1 MSTPGRGVGGND
13 DASLARGR
21 TTAGPITNS
30 HARGSMATNDVERL
44 RERLAA
50 RFPGAVLALDKA
62 ETETGSWFLDVTLNG
77 YDLVIEW
84 RPARGFGLST
94 PADDDFGQGPDE
106 VCAGLDAAYDRAKA
120 LLLSQTPTK
129 PPVRA
134 TLPALRATRR
144 LSQAELAS
152 RLCINQGAC
161 SRMERRSDMLVGTL
175 RSAVE
180 AMGGELYLVAK
191 FPDETVYIDL
201 EGADARSGSKA
212 PDSSAA

>member
-1 MSTPGRGVGGND
+1 MN
-13 DASLARGR
+13 AL
-21 TTAGPITNS
+21 
-30 HARGSMATNDVERL
+30 ERL
-44 RERLAA
+44 HERLSA
-50 RFPGAVLALDKA
+50 RFPHAALTIDGA
-62 ETETGSWFLDVTLNG
+62 ETETGSWFLDAALQG
-77 YDLVIEW
+77 HLVVVEW
-84 RPARGFGLST
+84 RPDRGFGIST
-94 PADDDFGQGPDE
+94 PSRDDFGAKPDE
-106 VCAGLDAAYDRAKA
+106 VYEDVDAAYERAKA

-129 PPVRA
+129 PPVRT
-134 TLPALRATRR
+134 TLPELRATRR

-201 EGADARSGSKA
+201 EGADSRNGSKA